1 MSDTEEIR
9 TEPIRQRKGQNM
21 KGVENKRAKALANL
35 KAGREKRQALLKAK
49 REAESNDNMYD
60 LDSSDSDSDEEVNIN
75 DLIVSKKKPK
85 MKAKHRAQEKDHDNM
100 REEISR
106 MKEAIMELSK
116 RPKQKKHRSTKLV
129 MLPAQ
134 NQQVIAHV
142 AKASPADD
150 RYEQLRRSIL
160 GR

>member
-21 KGVENKRAKALANL
+21 KGVENKRTKALANL

-85 MKAKHRAQEKDHDNM
+85 MKAKHKGHDDM
-100 REEISR
+100 REEMAR

-116 RPKQKKHRSTKLV
+116 RPQKKKHRSTKLV

-134 NQQVIAHV
+134 NQPIAAPI
-142 AKASPADD
+142 AKAPTDD
-150 RYEQLRRSIL
+150 RYEQLRRSLL